1 MRKRLLQNLGLKFPA
16 GHLLSLS
23 ILIRMTLLKL
33 VLKANIRKGNNLGMG
48 KGNKLELI
56 SLEAMRT
63 NLKF

>member
-1 MRKRLLQNLGLKFPA
+1 MRKRLLQNPEHKSPA
-16 GHLLSLS
+16 DHLLSLS
-23 ILIRMTLLKL
+23 ILTRMTLLKL
-33 VLKANIRKGNNLGMG
+33 VLKANIRKENNLGME